1 MPGAPSRRGHT
12 RVHLRVYGVLVG
24 RTNIDIDDDLVDRVM
39 RRYGLRTKKDAVD
52 FALRQVSA
60 APMTPREMHA
70 MRGSGWEGD
79 LDALR
84 RGEAG
89 EPVDR

>member
-1 MPGAPSRRGHT
+1 M
-12 RVHLRVYGVLVG
+12 YGVLAG

-39 RRYGLRTKKDAVD
+39 RRYGLRPKKDAVD
-52 FALRQVSA
+52 SALRQVSA
-60 APMTPREMHA
+60 APMSPREMHA

>member
-1 MPGAPSRRGHT
+1 M
-12 RVHLRVYGVLVG
+12 G
-24 RTNIDIDDDLVDRVM
+24 RTTIDIDDDLVGRVM

-70 MRGSGWEGD
+70 MQGSGWDGD
-79 LDALR
+79 LDGTR
-84 RGEAG
+84 RGEAEELAG
-89 EPVDR
+89 QWPVGPAAHG